1 MMQNALKHLLTG
13 VLILFFIAIIAGL
26 AIRFA
31 GLAVHWQETL
41 KQARTALFIWRLC
54 LYGLMAGLWLSLLQR
69 WKKQK
74 STHLPALRKMAGW
87 SVVLLALGELS
98 NALQG
103 GDVS

>member
-1 MMQNALKHLLTG
+1 MRNALKHLLTG
-13 VLILFFIAIIAGL
+13 ILILLFIAIIAGL

-41 KQARTALFIWRLC
+41 KQARTALFVWRLC
-54 LYGLMAGLWLSLLQR
+54 LYGLMAGLWLSLQKC
-69 WKKQK
+69 WKKQT
-74 STHLPALRKMAGW
+74 STPPPALRKMTGW
-87 SVVLLALGELS
+87 SVVLLALGEFS